1 MKKSALFVALFLVF
15 ACWVSADVSVV
26 ILQGEAAGGNN
37 AALTV
42 SAVDE
47 AGKPIKDLL
56 QNNFELFVSGERVDN
71 FDVQPTSVSDEPLS
85 IILGVDVSGSM
96 QGKPF
101 KETQKAISIF
111 QDQIGKTDFV
121 SLLSFG
127 TNVRFITD
135 FTRERYALRS
145 QVEALR
151 PVDNW
156 THLYDATYE
165 TIKKGKNAPTTR
177 AIVILLTDGRDEGSE
192 RQRKDAIDM
201 ASIASIPVFAI
212 GIGNNLDTE
221 FLQEIARV
229 SGGDFVSTPEPEKI
243 PELFKNVLDQL
254 KNQYVISFP
263 FDKAP
268 STYKAALTLT
278 HGPEKAKTSKE
289 FLFFPTGAAITVP
302 PQQTASSP
310 VSLGKPGLLSLSSR
324 QLTILGTVL
333 FSGLCVLVVILTFI
347 LLKVRRRRLEREEAE
362 RNERNRRDKRLMEML
377 ENGGPRECELE
388 YPTEHHPGMQDFFAQ
403 SVGMTKL
410 PQMTRISHV
419 SSSDV
424 LLQID
429 SMKRSVPLVQEGVNV
444 LEEFIIAKKSKERS
458 SFRKPGAVYLW
469 TKNDV
474 VSRPNKMRAGHAR
487 IFLDIDERFMIED
500 LGSMNGTWIG
510 EKKIDGTHSLQD
522 GDAIYIGGL
531 EGIRIV
537 YKEGRQES
545 KKVEQAMISR

>member
-1 MKKSALFVALFLVF
+1 MKKSAVFAALFLLF

-26 ILQGEAAGGNN
+26 ILQGEAVGGQQ

-47 AGKPIKDLL
+47 AGKPVKNLSH
-56 QNNFELFVSGERVDN
+56 NNFELVVSGEKIDN
-71 FDVQPTSVSDEPLS
+71 FNVQPTSVSDEPLS

-96 QGKPF
+96 RGKPF
-101 KETQKAISIF
+101 EETQKAISIF
-111 QDQIGKTDFV
+111 LDQLEKEDFV

-127 TNVRFITD
+127 TKVGFVTD
-135 FTRERYALRS
+135 FTRDRYALRS
-145 QVEALR
+145 QVEILR
-151 PVDNW
+151 SVDNW

-177 AIVILLTDGRDEGSE
+177 ATVILLTDGRDEGSE

-201 ASIASIPVFAI
+201 ASIASIPVFTI
-212 GIGNNLDTE
+212 GIGKNLDSE

-243 PELFKNVLDQL
+243 PELYKNVLDQL
-254 KNQYVISFP
+254 KNQYLIRFP

-268 STYKAALTLT
+268 STYKAVLTLT

-289 FLFFPTGAAITVP
+289 FLFNPTGAATSVS

-310 VSLGKPGLLSLSSR
+310 VSPGQSWQVSLSSR

-333 FSGLCVLVVILTFI
+333 FSGLCVLVLILTFVY
-347 LLKVRRRRLEREEAE
+347 LKVRRRRLEREQAE
-362 RNERNRRDKRLMEML
+362 RDERDRKDKHLLEML
-377 ENGGPRECELE
+377 ESGGPRECELE
-388 YPTEHHPGMQDFFAQ
+388 YPTEDHAGMQNFFTQ
-403 SVGMTKL
+403 SSGMTKL

-429 SMKRSVPLVQEGVNV
+429 GMKRSVPLVQEGVTV

-458 SFRKPGAVYLW
+458 SFRKPGSVYLW
-469 TKNDV
+469 TKNEV
-474 VSRPNKMRAGHAR
+474 VSRPNIKRAGHAR
-487 IFLDIDERFMIED
+487 IFLDIGERFMIED

-510 EKKIDGTHSLQD
+510 EQKIDGAVPLQD

-537 YKEGRQES
+537 YKEGRQEF
-545 KKVEQAMISR
+545 KQVEQAMICR